1 MRRCSRVTPSLNASF
16 ARRSLRKSAC
26 SVLAVRASASTA
38 TATSV
43 PPYEGASPPMHP
55 ASNPRRGP
63 RPPRP
68 VCAENDGERRVRRR
82 VERRI
87 RAKAVAIRG
96 GVVSSEAIPA
106 KNERAATQRGGP
118 GIGSS
123 ASVSTASGPGWSRAS
138 GAPRTV
144 GHGVGVQAR
153 LRCATTQRERL
164 FFNTLRSA
172 NKNGWVFNF
181 ITQRQTRSIQISQ
194 NNEFAIRLTDYSYMM
209 SLLAAPG
216 FPAPQRRRG
225 AKKMTRRTYF
235 NDGDELVAPTLPR
248 EPERARRKG
257 GAGCTLTATPGLSSR
272 ASRALLPVAE
282 QSTAVVTRSRH
293 GGNIGLAKLDAR
305 AERQAGLSSAS
316 DGTSRTR
323 ARGDVANARHA
334 SSRTGLEPSRAR
346 TIQGTSPVRRT
357 SVPGETRPKRSSR
370 QRFFD
375 RVFFLKKRA

>member
-1 MRRCSRVTPSLNASF
+1 MWTCHHRHHRSPCHHRKEASRGRATCVSAVSASPRFCARSAATPARVGARVGTHAGRLRQRFPPYPCPRARSAAERGDAAREPARAPACGRGVGHQDDHRHGHQRQRERRASRDGPARRRRAVFVPSPRAGRVRRARAPSSASSASPRGSPSRCFRMRRCSRVTPSLNASF

-164 FFNTLRSA
+164 F
-172 NKNGWVFNF
+172 
-181 ITQRQTRSIQISQ
+181 
-194 NNEFAIRLTDYSYMM
+194 
-209 SLLAAPG
+209 
-216 FPAPQRRRG
+216 
-225 AKKMTRRTYF
+225 
-235 NDGDELVAPTLPR
+235 
-248 EPERARRKG
+248 
-257 GAGCTLTATPGLSSR
+257 
-272 ASRALLPVAE
+272 
-282 QSTAVVTRSRH
+282 
-293 GGNIGLAKLDAR
+293 
-305 AERQAGLSSAS
+305 
-316 DGTSRTR
+316 
-323 ARGDVANARHA
+323 
-334 SSRTGLEPSRAR
+334 
-346 TIQGTSPVRRT
+346 
-357 SVPGETRPKRSSR
+357 
-370 QRFFD
+370 
-375 RVFFLKKRA
+375 